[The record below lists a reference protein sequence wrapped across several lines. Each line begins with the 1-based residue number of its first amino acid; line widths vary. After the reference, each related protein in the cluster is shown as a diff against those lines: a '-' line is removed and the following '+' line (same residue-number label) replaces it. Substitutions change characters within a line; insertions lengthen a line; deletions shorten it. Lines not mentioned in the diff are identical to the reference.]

1 MSVRIAVGV
10 CIACYFL
17 GRILQWFE
25 DAKSAMGRNPQA
37 RGGRARR

>member
-1 MSVRIAVGV
+1 MSVLIAVGV

-25 DAKSAMGRNPQA
+25 DAKSAMGRNQQV
-37 RGGRARR
+37 RGRARR